1 MSSGVNYRKLLEWE
15 SRPTPKLPKVLKW
28 LSDKN
33 NNFSIKQPDLLWE
46 ALLIV
51 SVSVVRNNLAFQ
63 YLWIVAEYE
72 QTAKNWDA
80 CTV

>member
-1 MSSGVNYRKLLEWE
+1 MSNINHRKLLEWE
-15 SRPTPKLPKVLKW
+15 CRPTPKLPKVLKW
-28 LSDKN
+28 LSDEN
-33 NNFSIKQPDLLWE
+33 NHFNIKQPEILWE

-51 SVSVVRNNLAFQ
+51 SVNVVKNNLAFQ

-72 QTAKNWDA
+72 QAAKNWDA